1 VNKEEGLMKRVATAS
16 ALVALL
22 ALSGAAA
29 AQDPAA
35 GACTV
40 KKEEVKTWI
49 QTFEGKEF
57 AVRPA
62 APSVQGDTGL
72 FHLSSAY
79 TLGKGKMAFGLY
91 YDNFDRDPKDE
102 DIAKFGLAM
111 AYGATDKLEVFGSL
125 DFLTR
130 VDADAVFQQG
140 FSNEFP
146 FVSTGWQTG
155 IGDLRVGA
163 KYKFLD
169 DYAGAGVGL
178 AVKGLLKLP
187 TADENKGLGT
197 GKASYGV
204 TAILSK
210 SINQKAD
217 FHASFGYEINADPTN
232 LNIGNGVKWGAGIN
246 VPACRK
252 VQVQAEVTGTAYGTA
267 QFKQTNPV
275 DVVIGPAIWFKP
287 GLFIRPAISWNV
299 AFNDRGLG
307 SSAKSYTGGQV
318 AIGYHPGTR
327 CCEVYTP
334 PPPPPPPVNK
344 APTVACSVEKSQI
357 LPGETVRCR
366 ATASDPDGDPLSYE
380 WSASTGRMSGS
391 GAEATFDSA
400 GVASGTSVN
409 VKVRVSD
416 GRGGT
421 AESTC
426 SVKVQAPEKKPE
438 AQSCNSGG
446 FPRNLTRLNNL
457 DKACLDDV
465 ASKLRQ
471 DPRSR
476 LIITGHAD
484 KGERYPDVL
493 GRKRGEAV
501 KDYLVKE
508 RGVDAARVT
517 VRTAGANK
525 PLDTGKTAAARAKN
539 RRVDILFVP
548 EGAVVPEED
557 D

>member
-1 VNKEEGLMKRVATAS
+1 MKRVATAS
-16 ALVALL
+16 VLL
-22 ALSGAAA
+22 ALIALSIGVAAE
-29 AQDPAA
+29 AQEKTA
-35 GACTV
+35 GTCTV
-40 KKEEVKTWI
+40 KKEEVKTWTE
-49 QTFEGKEF
+49 TFEGKEYS
-57 AVRPA
+57 VHPA
-62 APSVQGDTGL
+62 TPSGQGDTGL
-72 FHLSSAY
+72 FQLSTAY
-79 TLGKGKMAFGLY
+79 TLGKGKASFSLFH
-91 YDNFDRDPKDE
+91 DNIDRDPQDE
-102 DIAKFGLAM
+102 DIATIGLSL
-111 AYGATDKLEVFGSL
+111 AYGATDRLELFGSIGVQN
-125 DFLTR
+125 R
-130 VDADAVFQQG
+130 VNADALAQSG
-140 FSNEFP
+140 FFNDNP
-146 FVSTGWQTG
+146 FVSTSWETG
-155 IGDLRVGA
+155 FGDVRLGA

-169 DYAGAGVGL
+169 DYAGDGVGL
-178 AVKGLLKLP
+178 ALKGVIKLP
-187 TADENKGLGT
+187 TADEGKGLGT
-197 GKASYGV
+197 GKVSGGASF
-204 TAILSK
+204 ILSK
-210 SINQKAD
+210 SLNRKAD
-217 FHASFGYEINADPTN
+217 IHASLGYDINADPSEIA
-232 LNIGNGVKWGAGIN
+232 IGNAFKWGAGIN
-246 VPACRK
+246 VPACSK
-252 VQVQAEVTGTAYGTA
+252 VQFQGEVVGTVYGDA
-267 QFKQTNPV
+267 DFDQTNPV
-275 DVVIGPAIWFKP
+275 DVTIGPVIWFKP
-287 GLFIRPAISWNV
+287 GLYIRPAIRWNL
-299 AFNDRGLG
+299 AFDDRGLG
-307 SSAKSYTGGQV
+307 SSSKSYTGGHIS
-318 AIGYHPGTR
+318 IGYHPGTR

-357 LPGETVRCR
+357 LPGETARCK
-366 ATASDPDGDPLSYE
+366 ATASDPDGDPLTYE
-380 WSASTGRMSGS
+380 WSASAGRMSGS

-400 GVASGTSVN
+400 GVASGTSVS

-426 SVKVQAPEKKPE
+426 SVKVQAPERKPE
-438 AQSCNSGG
+438 AQSCTSGG
-446 FPRNLTRLNNL
+446 FPRNLTRLNNV

-484 KGERYPDVL
+484 QGERHPDVL

-517 VRTAGANK
+517 VRSAGAGK